1 MKKYKIIPILLILG
15 LLFSACSKE
24 KKLTITDVSF
34 SSSKAYSLDQQ
45 SIKRKLL
52 GTKVGITKFDDQ
64 IKINFYNSK
73 NIVEESFILD
83 KAHYK
88 SYDYYYES
96 EQQYKGTL
104 LSHNYLPTIPI
115 QFAQVNGNLFS
126 QYIKFEIQLT
136 IQKNKTGRISSAKM
150 EVGNT
155 QGKMFLTLK

>member
-83 KAHYK
+83 KAQFK

-115 QFAQVNGNLFS
+115 QFEQ
-126 QYIKFEIQLT
+126 QLT

>member
-83 KAHYK
+83 KLNSNHTIIIMKASSNIKVHY
-88 SYDYYYES
+88 
-96 EQQYKGTL
+96 
-104 LSHNYLPTIPI
+104 YLIIIYP
-115 QFAQVNGNLFS
+115 QFQFNLH
-126 QYIKFEIQLT
+126 K
-136 IQKNKTGRISSAKM
+136 
-150 EVGNT
+150 
-155 QGKMFLTLK
+155 

>member
-1 MKKYKIIPILLILG
+1 M
-15 LLFSACSKE
+15 
-24 KKLTITDVSF
+24 
-34 SSSKAYSLDQQ
+34 
-45 SIKRKLL
+45 IKC
-52 GTKVGITKFDDQ
+52 
-64 IKINFYNSK
+64 KINFYNSK
-73 NIVEESFILD
+73 NIVEESFIID
-83 KAHYK
+83 KDNSNHTIIIMKA
-88 SYDYYYES
+88 